1 MMRIFGFDM
10 TLARMAAKQ
19 QFGPG
24 FLIHD
29 SHLFDGVDPRQV
41 RHAIAAGIEEA
52 KHGLQYIVTM
62 NSDKVAAVRQAGLDT
77 TAYTL
82 NVRLNDQPTGGLFGK
97 RFG

>member
-1 MMRIFGFDM
+1 MMQIFGFDM

-19 QFGPG
+19 KFGPG

-52 KHGLQYIVTM
+52 KHGLRDIVT
-62 NSDKVAAVRQAGLDT
+62 DELRQGCCSASGWTDTKTYALD
-77 TAYTL
+77 
-82 NVRLNDQPTGGLFGK
+82 VQLNDQPTGGLFGK